1 MSKSTARLT
10 NHMELREEAETRLKT
25 GTAPRNSDRTLD
37 QGALALLHRLS
48 SDPASAGDALKLLH
62 ELQVHQVELDLQI
75 GQIEANEHE
84 LAEALTHFQML
95 YDFAPFAYFIVDR
108 EGNIAQSNHMGAD
121 LTGVGQGD
129 LVGHRI
135 DRFLQPESRPKLLAL
150 LNQSDNNARTVEV
163 LMDGPENS
171 ARALLIVARLCPDAR
186 DILLACYE
194 SPRTG
199 QT

>member
-1 MSKSTARLT
+1 MFKSTAGHAVQLK
-10 NHMELREEAETRLKT
+10 LREEAETRLKT
-25 GTAPRNSDRTLD
+25 GTAPKNTDRTID
-37 QGALALLHRLS
+37 PGALTLLHRLS

-84 LAEALTHFQML
+84 LAETLAHFQLL

-108 EGNIAQSNHMGAD
+108 EGKISQSNRMGAEW
-121 LTGVGQGD
+121 TGIGRDD

-135 DRFLQPESRPKLLAL
+135 GSFLQPESRPKLLAL
-150 LNQSDNNARTVEV
+150 LKQPDNNARTVEV
-163 LMDGPENS
+163 LMGGPENS
-171 ARALLIVARLCPDAR
+171 ARAVLIVARPCPDAS

-194 SPRTG
+194 CPQTG